1 MAKKRKIKVLV
12 FDLGGVLVHGGYL
25 EFINHYCMECLTE
38 LGKKKILELERQV
51 NLGNIS
57 ENEFY
62 KALQNVFGVHLSARQ
77 MHEKI
82 AHKVTKDEELINLIA
97 KIGKSR
103 AAMFTNSIGQMAL
116 EVLRLKQIPAKKLF
130 RKVFISSSLRLV
142 KPEASAYRYIL
153 KKLKVRPNEAVMVD
167 DRLINIQGARR
178 IGMGGI
184 LYENAS
190 QFKKDLRQ
198 YEFR

>member
-1 MAKKRKIKVLV
+1 MPKKKRIRVII

-38 LGKKKILELERQV
+38 LGKKKILELEKQV

-57 ENEFY
+57 ENKFY
-62 KALQNVFGVHLSARQ
+62 KTLQNVFGVHLSARQ

-82 AHKVTKDEELINLIA
+82 AHKVTKDKELINLIA

-130 RKVFISSSLRLV
+130 RKVFVSTNLHMV

-178 IGMGGI
+178 AGMGGI

-190 QFKKDLRQ
+190 QFKKELKKYELR
-198 YEFR
+198 